1 MKPTLEELKA
11 LYPTEVYSVYDVYYG
26 FHLSQSNKILKK
38 KLYIKNKE
46 KIIEQ
51 IKEVKEEIKNTPAP
65 PPKPES
71 QYPPIIKD
79 TKTKKSKS

>member
-11 LYPTEVYSVYDVYYG
+11 LYPTEVYSIYDLYWAL
-26 FHLSQSNKILKK
+26 HLAEQLRTTKREH
-38 KLYIKNKE
+38 YRKNKE